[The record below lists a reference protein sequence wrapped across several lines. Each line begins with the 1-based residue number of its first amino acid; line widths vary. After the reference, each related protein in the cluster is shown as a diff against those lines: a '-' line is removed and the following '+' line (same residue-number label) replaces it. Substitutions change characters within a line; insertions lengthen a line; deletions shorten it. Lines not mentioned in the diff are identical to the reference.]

1 MKAAGLVVSVAYWL
15 TFAYFCS
22 YLLVTLVPPVQLQP
36 NCFLSQ
42 RKVFGTCFPCLLRK
56 IEFRE
61 RRPKPKNPKWFT
73 MPTKK
78 NHNVHIQTDSLMSWP
93 WWCCVLHSFPSAYLT
108 IHSLIFTEQHHRHLQ
123 REKVKRTL
131 ALHHQQFYKISTSLP
146 TPTSCILIEN

>member
-61 RRPKPKNPKWFT
+61 RRPKPQKSQMIYDADEEKS
-73 MPTKK
+73 
-78 NHNVHIQTDSLMSWP
+78 QRS
-93 WWCCVLHSFPSAYLT
+93 HSDRF
-108 IHSLIFTEQHHRHLQ
+108 ID
-123 REKVKRTL
+123 VL
-131 ALHHQQFYKISTSLP
+131 ALMMLRPPLFPLRLLNYSFIDFYRATPSPSTERESQEDLGI
-146 TPTSCILIEN
+146 TSSTILQN